1 MSETKFTISVSG
13 DPASQGSHA
22 IMNGRIVQV
31 NSKKHK
37 AWRTAIVSE
46 VISALPEGWEPI
58 DEPVEL
64 IVNFY
69 MPKPASVK
77 RPLPSVS
84 PDLDKLVRSVG
95 DALAIAGVYTDDS
108 RIVRISARK
117 LYAQGI
123 EPGATIAVRTIYDTP
138 TEQK

>member
-1 MSETKFTISVSG
+1 MAEVSFSITG

-37 AWRTAIVSE
+37 AWRNAITETAL
-46 VISALPEGWEPI
+46 ATLPADWQPI
-58 DEPVEL
+58 DEPCEL

-77 RPLPSVS
+77 RSLPTVS
-84 PDLDKLVRSVG
+84 PDLDKLIRAVG
-95 DALAIAGVYTDDS
+95 DSLTDSGVVVDDS

-117 LYAQGI
+117 LYAIGI
-123 EPGATIAVRTIYDTP
+123 EPGATIEVRTLN
-138 TEQK
+138 

>member
-1 MSETKFTISVSG
+1 MSETNFTISVTG

-37 AWRTAIVSE
+37 AWRTAIVNTCIE
-46 VISALPEGWEPI
+46 NLPKGWVAL

-69 MPKPASVK
+69 MPKPKTVD
-77 RPLPSVS
+77 RPLPSVA
-84 PDLDKLVRSVG
+84 PDLDKLIRAVG
-95 DALAIAGVYTDDS
+95 DALAIAGVYADDS

-123 EPGATIAVRTIYDTP
+123 EPGATIEVRTVCDTP
-138 TEQK
+138 TE

>member
-1 MSETKFTISVSG
+1 MAEVSLSVIG

-22 IMNGRIVQV
+22 IMQGRIVQV

-37 AWRTAIVSE
+37 AWRNAITQTAL
-46 VISALPEGWEPI
+46 ATLPADWQPI
-58 DEPVEL
+58 DEPCEL

-77 RPLPSVS
+77 RSLPTVS
-84 PDLDKLVRSVG
+84 PDLDKLIRAVG
-95 DALAIAGVYTDDS
+95 DSLTDSGVVVDDS

-117 LYAQGI
+117 LYAIGI
-123 EPGATIAVRTIYDTP
+123 EPGATILVKTL
-138 TEQK
+138 E

>member
-1 MSETKFTISVSG
+1 MAEVSFSITG

-22 IMNGRIVQV
+22 IMQGRIVQV

-37 AWRTAIVSE
+37 AWRTAIVNE
-46 VISALPEGWEPI
+46 VIATLPADWEPI
-58 DEPVEL
+58 DGPCEL

-69 MPKPASVK
+69 LSKPASVK
-77 RPLPSVS
+77 RSSPSVA

-108 RIVRISARK
+108 RITRISARK

-123 EPGATIAVRTIYDTP
+123 EPGATITVQTLN
-138 TEQK
+138 

>member
-1 MSETKFTISVSG
+1 MSETEFTISVLG

-37 AWRTAIVSE
+37 AWRTAIVSTC
-46 VISALPEGWEPI
+46 IDQLPKDWTPL

-69 MPKPASVK
+69 MPKPVSVK
-77 RPLPSVS
+77 RSLPTVA
-84 PDLDKLVRSVG
+84 PDLDKLIRSVG
-95 DALAIAGVYTDDS
+95 DALAIGGVYTDDS

-117 LYAQGI
+117 LYAIGI
-123 EPGATIAVRTIYDTP
+123 EPGATILIRTIRHA
-138 TEQK
+138 EE

>member
-1 MSETKFTISVSG
+1 MSETNFTISVTG

-37 AWRTAIVSE
+37 AWRTAIVQACAE
-46 VISALPEGWEPI
+46 FLPEDWVPL

-69 MPKPASVK
+69 MSKPASVK
-77 RPLPSVS
+77 RSLPSVA
-84 PDLDKLVRSVG
+84 PDLDKLIRSVG
-95 DALAIAGVYTDDS
+95 DALAIGGVYADDS

-123 EPGATIAVRTIYDTP
+123 EPGATIEVRAIRHA
-138 TEQK
+138 EE

>member
-1 MSETKFTISVSG
+1 MAEVSFSITG

-37 AWRTAIVSE
+37 AWRTAIINE
-46 VISALPEGWEPI
+46 VIATLPADWVPI
-58 DEPVEL
+58 DGPCEL
-64 IVNFY
+64 NVMFI

-77 RPLPSVS
+77 RSSPSVA
-84 PDLDKLVRSVG
+84 PDLDKLIRSVG

-108 RIVRISARK
+108 RITRISARK
-117 LYAQGI
+117 VYAQGI
-123 EPGATIAVRTIYDTP
+123 EPGATITVKALD
-138 TEQK
+138 

>member
-1 MSETKFTISVSG
+1 
-13 DPASQGSHA
+13 
-22 IMNGRIVQV
+22 MNGRIVQV

-37 AWRTAIVSE
+37 AWRTAIVSTC
-46 VISALPEGWEPI
+46 IDNLPEGWEPL

-69 MPKPASVK
+69 MLKPASVK
-77 RPLPSVS
+77 RSLPSVA
-84 PDLDKLVRSVG
+84 PDLDKLIRSVG

-117 LYAQGI
+117 LYATGI
-123 EPGATIAVRTIYDTP
+123 EPGATISVKTIRHA
-138 TEQK
+138 EE

>member
-1 MSETKFTISVSG
+1 MSETNFTISVTG

-37 AWRTAIVSE
+37 AWRTAIVQACAES
-46 VISALPEGWEPI
+46 LPADWVPL

-69 MPKPASVK
+69 MSKPASVK
-77 RPLPSVS
+77 RSLPSVA
-84 PDLDKLVRSVG
+84 PDLDKLIRSVG
-95 DALAIAGVYTDDS
+95 DALAIGGVYADDS

-123 EPGATIAVRTIYDTP
+123 EPGATIEVRVIRHA
-138 TEQK
+138 EE

>member
-1 MSETKFTISVSG
+1 MSETNFTISVIG

-37 AWRTAIVSE
+37 AWRTAIVNTC
-46 VISALPEGWEPI
+46 IDNLPEGWEPL

-69 MPKPASVK
+69 MLKPASVK
-77 RPLPSVS
+77 RSLPSVA
-84 PDLDKLVRSVG
+84 PDLDKLIRAVG
-95 DALAIAGVYTDDS
+95 DALAIGGVYTDDS

-117 LYAQGI
+117 VYAQGI
-123 EPGATIAVRTIYDTP
+123 EPGATIEVRPIRHA
-138 TEQK
+138 EE

>member
-1 MSETKFTISVSG
+1 MAEVSFSVTG

-37 AWRTAIVSE
+37 AWRTAIVNE
-46 VISALPEGWEPI
+46 VIATLPPDWQPI
-58 DEPVEL
+58 DGPCEL
-64 IVNFY
+64 VVLFL

-77 RPLPSVS
+77 RSAPSVA

-108 RIVRISARK
+108 RITRISARK
-117 LYAQGI
+117 LYAQGV
-123 EPGATIAVRTIYDTP
+123 EPGATITVKALD
-138 TEQK
+138 

>member
-1 MSETKFTISVSG
+1 MSETNFTISVTG

-37 AWRTAIVSE
+37 AWRTAIVQACIES
-46 VISALPEGWEPI
+46 LPADWVSL

-69 MPKPASVK
+69 MSKPASVK
-77 RPLPSVS
+77 RSLPSVA
-84 PDLDKLVRSVG
+84 PDLDKLIRSVG
-95 DALAIAGVYTDDS
+95 DALAIGGVYADDS

-123 EPGATIAVRTIYDTP
+123 EPGATIEVRAIRHA
-138 TEQK
+138 EE

>member
-1 MSETKFTISVSG
+1 MSETNFTISVSG

-37 AWRTAIVSE
+37 AWRTAIVNE
-46 VISALPEGWEPI
+46 AISAFPENWVPL

-69 MPKPASVK
+69 MPRPASVK
-77 RPLPSVS
+77 RPLPSVA
-84 PDLDKLVRSVG
+84 PDLDKLVRAVG

-123 EPGATIAVRTIYDTP
+123 EPGATIVVRPIRHA
-138 TEQK
+138 EN

>member
-1 MSETKFTISVSG
+1 MAEVSFSITG

-37 AWRTAIVSE
+37 AWRTAIVNE
-46 VISALPEGWEPI
+46 VIATLPADWEPI
-58 DEPVEL
+58 DGSCEL

-69 MPKPASVK
+69 MAKPASVK
-77 RPLPSVS
+77 RSSPSVA

-108 RIVRISARK
+108 RITRISARK

-123 EPGATIAVRTIYDTP
+123 EPGATITVKSL
-138 TEQK
+138 E

>member
-1 MSETKFTISVSG
+1 MAEVSLSVSG

-22 IMNGRIVQV
+22 IMQGRIVQV

-37 AWRTAIVSE
+37 AWRNAITQQ
-46 VISALPEGWEPI
+46 ALATLPADWEPI
-58 DEPVEL
+58 DEACEL

-69 MPKPASVK
+69 MPKPASAK
-77 RPLPSVS
+77 RSLPTVS
-84 PDLDKLVRSVG
+84 PDLDKLIRAVG
-95 DALAIAGVYTDDS
+95 DSLTDSGVVVDDS

-123 EPGATIAVRTIYDTP
+123 EPGATIVVRTLD
-138 TEQK
+138 

>member
-1 MSETKFTISVSG
+1 MSETEFTISVVG

-22 IMNGRIVQV
+22 IINGRIVQV

-37 AWRTAIVSE
+37 AWRTAIVSTC
-46 VISALPEGWEPI
+46 IDNLPEGWEPL

-69 MPKPASVK
+69 MLKPSSVK
-77 RPLPSVS
+77 RSLPSVA
-84 PDLDKLVRSVG
+84 PDLDKLVRAVG
-95 DALAIAGVYTDDS
+95 DALAIGGVYTDDS

-117 LYAQGI
+117 VYAQGI
-123 EPGATIAVRTIYDTP
+123 EPGASISVKTISRHA
-138 TEQK
+138 EE

>member
-1 MSETKFTISVSG
+1 MAEVSFSITG

-22 IMNGRIVQV
+22 IMQGRIVQV

-37 AWRTAIVSE
+37 AWRTAIVNE
-46 VISALPEGWEPI
+46 VIATLPPDCEPI
-58 DEPVEL
+58 DGPCEL

-69 MPKPASVK
+69 LSKPASVT
-77 RPLPSVS
+77 RSSPSVA

-108 RIVRISARK
+108 RITRISARK

-123 EPGATIAVRTIYDTP
+123 EPGATITVKSL
-138 TEQK
+138 E